1 MLDLTKV
8 NWNKLYYYYLVGQYM
23 NITEAARHANLDQSA
38 MSRQI
43 IGLEKELG
51 TRLLI
56 RKNSGVRF
64 TETGKSVYDAA
75 CEMYSCALKENEKLH
90 VIQNTVSGSLKVLTT
105 YSGIQKYASH
115 MPSFYEKFPEIRVQL
130 NTIGEQNSPNFLEN
144 NDIAILSKFS
154 DNPEYE
160 YIPIKKFKIGLFAS
174 KGYLEK
180 NGIPQKPEDLDHHKL
195 ISFSANVMPKGSFV
209 DFHLNL
215 GRKGKG
221 LREAYFQVGTPSA
234 LLEVCQMDMGIISYV
249 DEKEFFLPSNVVKI
263 LDRYYSEFLDV
274 NFIFKKKH
282 KDVCKIKEFIKFFKD
297 V

>member
-64 TETGKSVYDAA
+64 TEAGKSVYDAA

-105 YSGIQKYASH
+105 YSGVQKYAAH
-115 MPSFYEKFPEIRVQL
+115 MPNFYEKFPEIRVQL
-130 NTIGEQNSPNFLEN
+130 NVISDLNSSNFLKN
-144 NDIAILSKFS
+144 YDIAILSKFAE
-154 DNPEYE
+154 NPEYE
-160 YIPIKKFKIGLFAS
+160 YIPIKKIKLGLFAS
-174 KGYLEK
+174 KDYLKK
-180 NGIPQKPEDLDHHKL
+180 NGTPQKPEDLDHHKL
-195 ISFSANVMPKGSFV
+195 ISFSSNVMPKGSFV

-221 LREAYFQVGTPSA
+221 LRESYFQVSTPNA
-234 LLEVCQMDMGIISYV
+234 LLDVCQRGMGIISFV
-249 DEKEFFLPSNVVKI
+249 DEKEANLPENILKI
-263 LDRYYSEFLDV
+263 LDKYYSEFLDV
-274 NFIFKKKH
+274 HFIFKKTH
-282 KDVCKIKEFIKFFKD
+282 KDVHKIQEFIKFFKEI
-297 V
+297 